1 MPSRDMLPFI
11 QCHHTRGRALCGGF
25 INPSFSTSVCAAAPI
40 VIEASAVSMMFL
52 FQFIVVMLLFV
63 LVFRLITLSCVG
75 GVAALVVMTIAHV
88 VMTFALVEM
97 TIALVEMTFALVVMT
112 IALLEIAVAP
122 VEIVVAPAALALY
135 LYKVMVTGPKSPAGI
150 SMFLVFLLQ
159 GYEVH
164 V

>member
-1 MPSRDMLPFI
+1 
-11 QCHHTRGRALCGGF
+11 
-25 INPSFSTSVCAAAPI
+25 
-40 VIEASAVSMMFL
+40 
-52 FQFIVVMLLFV
+52 MLLFV
-63 LVFRLITLSCVG
+63 LVFRLITLSCARD
-75 GVAALVVMTIAHV
+75 VA
-88 VMTFALVEM
+88 ALVEM
-97 TIALVEMTFALVVMT
+97 TIALVEMTFALVEMTFALVVMT

>member
-1 MPSRDMLPFI
+1 
-11 QCHHTRGRALCGGF
+11 
-25 INPSFSTSVCAAAPI
+25 
-40 VIEASAVSMMFL
+40 
-52 FQFIVVMLLFV
+52 MLLFV

-75 GVAALVVMTIAHV
+75 GVAALVE
-88 VMTFALVEM
+88 MTFALVEM
-97 TIALVEMTFALVVMT
+97 TIALVEMTSAPVEIT
-112 IALLEIAVAP
+112 IAP
-122 VEIVVAPAALALY
+122 VEIVIAPAALALY

>member
-1 MPSRDMLPFI
+1 
-11 QCHHTRGRALCGGF
+11 
-25 INPSFSTSVCAAAPI
+25 
-40 VIEASAVSMMFL
+40 
-52 FQFIVVMLLFV
+52 MLLFV

-75 GVAALVVMTIAHV
+75 GIS
-88 VMTFALVEM
+88 ALVEM
-97 TIALVEMTFALVVMT
+97 TVAPVEMTFALVEMTFALVEMT
-112 IALLEIAVAP
+112 FAL
-122 VEIVVAPAALALY
+122 VEMTFALVEMTVAPAALALY

>member
-1 MPSRDMLPFI
+1 
-11 QCHHTRGRALCGGF
+11 
-25 INPSFSTSVCAAAPI
+25 
-40 VIEASAVSMMFL
+40 
-52 FQFIVVMLLFV
+52 MLLFV

-75 GVAALVVMTIAHV
+75 GVAAH
-88 VMTFALVEM
+88 VEM
-97 TIALVEMTFALVVMT
+97 TIALVEMT
-112 IALLEIAVAP
+112 VAP
-122 VEIVVAPAALALY
+122 VEIVIAPAALALY

>member
-1 MPSRDMLPFI
+1 
-11 QCHHTRGRALCGGF
+11 
-25 INPSFSTSVCAAAPI
+25 
-40 VIEASAVSMMFL
+40 
-52 FQFIVVMLLFV
+52 MLLLV
-63 LVFRLITLSCVG
+63 LVFRLITLSCAG
-75 GVAALVVMTIAHV
+75 GVAAH
-88 VMTFALVEM
+88 VEM
-97 TIALVEMTFALVVMT
+97 TIALVEMT
-112 IALLEIAVAP
+112 IALLEMTVAS

>member
-1 MPSRDMLPFI
+1 
-11 QCHHTRGRALCGGF
+11 
-25 INPSFSTSVCAAAPI
+25 
-40 VIEASAVSMMFL
+40 
-52 FQFIVVMLLFV
+52 MLLFV

-75 GVAALVVMTIAHV
+75 GVAAR
-88 VMTFALVEM
+88 VEM
-97 TIALVEMTFALVVMT
+97 TIALVEMTIAPVEMT
-112 IALLEIAVAP
+112 IALVEPVVAP

>member
-1 MPSRDMLPFI
+1 
-11 QCHHTRGRALCGGF
+11 
-25 INPSFSTSVCAAAPI
+25 
-40 VIEASAVSMMFL
+40 
-52 FQFIVVMLLFV
+52 MLLFV

-75 GVAALVVMTIAHV
+75 GVAALVE
-88 VMTFALVEM
+88 MTFALVEM
-97 TIALVEMTFALVVMT
+97 TIA
-112 IALLEIAVAP
+112 P
-122 VEIVVAPAALALY
+122 VEIVVVSAALALY

>member
-1 MPSRDMLPFI
+1 
-11 QCHHTRGRALCGGF
+11 
-25 INPSFSTSVCAAAPI
+25 
-40 VIEASAVSMMFL
+40 MFL
-52 FQFIVVMLLFV
+52 FQFIVVILLFV
-63 LVFRLITLSCVG
+63 LIFRLITLSCVG
-75 GVAALVVMTIAHV
+75 GVAALVEMTFALV
-88 VMTFALVEM
+88 EMTFALVEM
-97 TIALVEMTFALVVMT
+97 TIAL
-112 IALLEIAVAP
+112 

>member
-1 MPSRDMLPFI
+1 
-11 QCHHTRGRALCGGF
+11 
-25 INPSFSTSVCAAAPI
+25 
-40 VIEASAVSMMFL
+40 
-52 FQFIVVMLLFV
+52 MLLFV
-63 LVFRLITLSCVG
+63 LVFRLITLSCAG
-75 GVAALVVMTIAHV
+75 GVAALVEMTV
-88 VMTFALVEM
+88 ALVEM
-97 TIALVEMTFALVVMT
+97 TSAPVEIT
-112 IALLEIAVAP
+112 IAP

>member
-1 MPSRDMLPFI
+1 
-11 QCHHTRGRALCGGF
+11 
-25 INPSFSTSVCAAAPI
+25 
-40 VIEASAVSMMFL
+40 
-52 FQFIVVMLLFV
+52 MLLFV
-63 LVFRLITLSCVG
+63 LVFRLITLPCAG
-75 GVAALVVMTIAHV
+75 GVA
-88 VMTFALVEM
+88 
-97 TIALVEMTFALVVMT
+97 ALVEMTFALVEMT
-112 IALLEIAVAP
+112 FALEEMTFALVEMTSAP

>member
-1 MPSRDMLPFI
+1 
-11 QCHHTRGRALCGGF
+11 
-25 INPSFSTSVCAAAPI
+25 
-40 VIEASAVSMMFL
+40 
-52 FQFIVVMLLFV
+52 MLLFV

-75 GVAALVVMTIAHV
+75 GVAAHV
-88 VMTFALVEM
+88 EMTFALVEM
-97 TIALVEMTFALVVMT
+97 TVALVEMTFAPVEMT
-112 IALLEIAVAP
+112 FAS

-135 LYKVMVTGPKSPAGI
+135 LYKVIVTGPKSPAGI

>member
-1 MPSRDMLPFI
+1 
-11 QCHHTRGRALCGGF
+11 
-25 INPSFSTSVCAAAPI
+25 
-40 VIEASAVSMMFL
+40 
-52 FQFIVVMLLFV
+52 MLLFV

-75 GVAALVVMTIAHV
+75 GVAAHV
-88 VMTFALVEM
+88 EMTFALVEM
-97 TIALVEMTFALVVMT
+97 TVALVEMTFAPVEMT
-112 IALLEIAVAP
+112 FAS

-135 LYKVMVTGPKSPAGI
+135 LYKVMVTAPKSPAGI

>member
-1 MPSRDMLPFI
+1 
-11 QCHHTRGRALCGGF
+11 
-25 INPSFSTSVCAAAPI
+25 
-40 VIEASAVSMMFL
+40 MFL
-52 FQFIVVMLLFV
+52 FLFIVVMLLFV

-75 GVAALVVMTIAHV
+75 GISAHVEMTI
-88 VMTFALVEM
+88 ALVEM
-97 TIALVEMTFALVVMT
+97 TFALVEMTFALVVMT

>member
-1 MPSRDMLPFI
+1 
-11 QCHHTRGRALCGGF
+11 
-25 INPSFSTSVCAAAPI
+25 
-40 VIEASAVSMMFL
+40 
-52 FQFIVVMLLFV
+52 MLLFV

-75 GVAALVVMTIAHV
+75 GISALVV
-88 VMTFALVEM
+88 M
-97 TIALVEMTFALVVMT
+97 TIALVEMTFALVEMT
-112 IALLEIAVAP
+112 
-122 VEIVVAPAALALY
+122 VAPAALALY

>member
-1 MPSRDMLPFI
+1 
-11 QCHHTRGRALCGGF
+11 
-25 INPSFSTSVCAAAPI
+25 
-40 VIEASAVSMMFL
+40 
-52 FQFIVVMLLFV
+52 MLLFV
-63 LVFRLITLSCVG
+63 LVFRLITLSCAG
-75 GVAALVVMTIAHV
+75 GISALVG
-88 VMTFALVEM
+88 MTFALVGM
-97 TIALVEMTFALVVMT
+97 TFALVEMTFALVEMT
-112 IALLEIAVAP
+112 SAL

>member
-1 MPSRDMLPFI
+1 
-11 QCHHTRGRALCGGF
+11 
-25 INPSFSTSVCAAAPI
+25 
-40 VIEASAVSMMFL
+40 
-52 FQFIVVMLLFV
+52 MLLFV

-75 GVAALVVMTIAHV
+75 GVA
-88 VMTFALVEM
+88 
-97 TIALVEMTFALVVMT
+97 ALVEMTFALVVMT

>member
-1 MPSRDMLPFI
+1 
-11 QCHHTRGRALCGGF
+11 
-25 INPSFSTSVCAAAPI
+25 
-40 VIEASAVSMMFL
+40 
-52 FQFIVVMLLFV
+52 MLLFV

-75 GVAALVVMTIAHV
+75 GVAALV
-88 VMTFALVEM
+88 EM
-97 TIALVEMTFALVVMT
+97 TIALVEMTIVLVEMT
-112 IALLEIAVAP
+112 IAS

-159 GYEVH
+159 GYAVH

>member
-1 MPSRDMLPFI
+1 
-11 QCHHTRGRALCGGF
+11 
-25 INPSFSTSVCAAAPI
+25 
-40 VIEASAVSMMFL
+40 
-52 FQFIVVMLLFV
+52 MLLFV

-75 GVAALVVMTIAHV
+75 GIAAHV
-88 VMTFALVEM
+88 EMTFALVEM
-97 TIALVEMTFALVVMT
+97 TIALVEMTSAPVEIT
-112 IALLEIAVAP
+112 IAP

-150 SMFLVFLLQ
+150 SMFLVLLLQ

>member
-1 MPSRDMLPFI
+1 
-11 QCHHTRGRALCGGF
+11 
-25 INPSFSTSVCAAAPI
+25 
-40 VIEASAVSMMFL
+40 
-52 FQFIVVMLLFV
+52 MLLFV

-75 GVAALVVMTIAHV
+75 GVAALVE
-88 VMTFALVEM
+88 MTFALVEM
-97 TIALVEMTFALVVMT
+97 TFALVEMTFALVVMT
-112 IALLEIAVAP
+112 IALLEIA
-122 VEIVVAPAALALY
+122 VAPAALALY

>member
-1 MPSRDMLPFI
+1 
-11 QCHHTRGRALCGGF
+11 
-25 INPSFSTSVCAAAPI
+25 
-40 VIEASAVSMMFL
+40 
-52 FQFIVVMLLFV
+52 MLLFV
-63 LVFRLITLSCVG
+63 FVFRLITLSCAG
-75 GVAALVVMTIAHV
+75 GVAALV
-88 VMTFALVEM
+88 EM
-97 TIALVEMTFALVVMT
+97 TVALVEMTFALVEMT
-112 IALLEIAVAP
+112 FAP